1 MRGLANALCC
11 EPPTSRWSPGGV
23 FLADLTDRYVT
34 LAERLRRNGEPA
46 AMTAAQHADWFT
58 ALTVDR
64 LPTDS
69 VCRVFA
75 DLQMWEMET
84 DRFDPMLRGALTTRI
99 RHATLGFI
107 ASIERHC

>member
-1 MRGLANALCC
+1 
-11 EPPTSRWSPGGV
+11 
-23 FLADLTDRYVT
+23 
-34 LAERLRRNGEPA
+34 
-46 AMTAAQHADWFT
+46 
-58 ALTVDR
+58 
-64 LPTDS
+64 
-69 VCRVFA
+69 VFA